1 MYRRG
6 RPVDE
11 YFKPNEHV
19 YRRYFKN
26 DYDLVRGVLL
36 PSALRFPKKDDL
48 TTGSSV
54 NRSSLSRAEDA
65 LWTNKQR
72 LPDAGVYQFPLACLP
87 AEEECPKTG
96 RRFTFFPKHV
106 PLWNNYAHT
115 EIWCD
120 SLPRANAAYVLPTEE
135 VKKVV
140 RAMIQKNHRIAIR
153 AAV

>member
-6 RPVDE
+6 RSVVE
-11 YFKPNEHV
+11 YFQPDEHV
-19 YRRYFKN
+19 YRRYFKR
-26 DYDLVRGVLL
+26 DYDFARGVLL

-48 TTGSSV
+48 TAGSSV
-54 NRSSLSRAEDA
+54 NRSSLSRAHDA
-65 LWTNKQR
+65 LWTDKKK
-72 LPDAGVYQFPLACLP
+72 LPTAGVYQFPLSCLP
-87 AEEECPKTG
+87 IEETCLQTA

-140 RAMIQKNHRIAIR
+140 RAMIQKHHGIAIQ
-153 AAV
+153 AEL